1 MAGKRHHFLPRFVL
15 RRFAATG
22 GPQAG
27 LIWRA
32 GLDGSVR
39 AVAPKFEAAK
49 KHYYRAPPELN
60 LPAGYIEDVLARVED
75 ATASVIDRIE
85 RGGAVTRDDRDW
97 LALFLLLQHRRTPKG
112 RADLRF
118 MDEFIARQ
126 EAELRI
132 SDTDAVRR
140 LLAKDG
146 RRPTEEEVEAWQRDR
161 LAELEAGDLVI
172 ESTPDREVALM
183 FSQLPEV
190 TPQLVENFD
199 WQFVTIPSGR
209 PELVLPDVG
218 LTMYD
223 PTPKFDGAG
232 TGLASS
238 PLSETALYLSAHLV
252 LVIRPGEG
260 SGTRVTATHARVEE
274 MNRRAIACSDR
285 CIYGVSEAAVLAAI
299 ELASNDPERIERLR
313 PRPPTIWI
321 TESDGEPKAGPTP
334 FLGYS
339 RAGTLERVLH
349 VSQEGIDEAR
359 EHAVEVGRS
368 KSRRRRRR

>member
-1 MAGKRHHFLPRFVL
+1 MAGKRHHFLPRFLL
-15 RRFAATG
+15 RRFAATA
-22 GPQAG
+22 GPQGG

-32 GLDGSVR
+32 GLDGSMR

-49 KHYYRAPPELN
+49 KHYYAPPPELN
-60 LPAGYIEDVLARVED
+60 LPVGYIEDVLARVED
-75 ATASVIDRIE
+75 ATASAINKVE

-132 SDTDAVRR
+132 SNTDAVRR
-140 LLAKDG
+140 LLAKEG
-146 RRPTEEEVEAWQRDR
+146 RRPTADEVEAWQRDR
-161 LAELEAGDLVI
+161 LAELEAGELVI

-190 TPQLVENFD
+190 TRQLVENFD
-199 WQFVTIPSGR
+199 WQFVTIPSGG

-232 TGLASS
+232 TGFASS
-238 PLSETALYLSAHLV
+238 PRSETVLYLSAHLV

-260 SGTRVTATHARVEE
+260 SGARVTATHLRVEE

-285 CIYGVSEAAVLAAI
+285 CIYAASEAAALAAM
-299 ELASNDPERIERLR
+299 ELANSDPKRMQKLQ

-321 TESDGEPKAGPTP
+321 AESHGDPKAGPTS
-334 FLGYS
+334 FLGHS
-339 RAGTLERVLH
+339 RTGTLERVLH

-359 EHAVEVGRS
+359 EHAAVGRS
-368 KSRRRRRR
+368 KRRRRRRR